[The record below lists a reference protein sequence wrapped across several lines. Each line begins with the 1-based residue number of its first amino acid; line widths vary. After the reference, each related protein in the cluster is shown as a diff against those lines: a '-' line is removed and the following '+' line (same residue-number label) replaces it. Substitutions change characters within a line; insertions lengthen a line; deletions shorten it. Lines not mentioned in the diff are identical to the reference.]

1 MRRQVRLC
9 ALVLVLALGASGV
22 GRADETP
29 ADAAPRA
36 EPPSV
41 PIILRRPGLGSRPT
55 SVIVID
61 PMQVAPPLAS
71 DPREL
76 VVVPDRWRIVDAL
89 GVKERI
95 ADPYSQNTLKG
106 DRPVWPSR
114 LGDEWFVNV
123 SALPETIVE
132 LRHIP
137 VPVAPQV
144 ATKPGQNGSF
154 GDGRSETV
162 VQQLLPSVSLIKGD
176 TTFRPPD
183 WEIRFAPAINL
194 NATFTREVE
203 LLTADPTAAPRQRV
217 RHFAGVQEAFVD
229 KHLRNA
235 SVRYD
240 FDSLRAGIQP
250 FNADFRG
257 FVFQDAAAGVRLFG
271 TRANNALQYNLAWF
285 RRIEKD
291 TNSGLNDVSEPLRD
305 DDVFVANLFLQD
317 LLALGHT
324 TQLVAIYN
332 RNREDEEH
340 YDRNGFRVR
349 PALLGDG
356 EPHDYD
362 VVYLGW
368 NGDGHFG
375 RLNVTHA
382 AYALVGRTSHD
393 PFRREPAEIVAGFA
407 AIEPSID
414 FDWLR
419 VRGSLLVASG
429 DRDPYDGRQTGFDA
443 IVENPQFAGSNTSF
457 WIRQAIP
464 FVGGAGVGLSARNGV
479 LPSLRSSGEEG
490 QSNFVNPGLVL
501 AGVGGD
507 FNVMPELRVI
517 ANASWL
523 RFATTEVLQAIR
535 TQKRIG
541 EDIGADLSL
550 AIQYRPLM
558 SQNIVL
564 GVSASTLVPGQG
576 YRDLFPTGSGIDRP
590 YSFLSSLLFRY

>member
-1 MRRQVRLC
+1 MRRQVRLS
-9 ALVLVLALGASGV
+9 ALVLALGIAGV
-22 GRADETP
+22 GRADETTP
-29 ADAAPRA
+29 DAAPTA
-36 EPPSV
+36 EPPPV
-41 PIILRRPGLGSRPT
+41 PILLRRPGNHSRATP
-55 SVIVID
+55 VID
-61 PMQVAPPLAS
+61 IDPSQVPPPLPS

-76 VVVPDRWRIVDAL
+76 VVVPDRWRIVESL
-89 GVKERI
+89 GVKERL

-106 DRPVWPSR
+106 DRPIWPSR
-114 LGDEWFVNV
+114 LGREWFVNV
-123 SALPETIVE
+123 SAIPETVAE

-144 ATKPGQNGSF
+144 ATHPGQNGPF
-154 GDGRSETV
+154 GNGRSETV
-162 VQQLLPSVSLIKGD
+162 VQQLLPSVSIIRGD

-183 WEIRFAPAINL
+183 WEIRFAPALNL
-194 NATFTREVE
+194 NATFAREVE
-203 LLTADPTAAPRQRV
+203 VLTADPTAAPRQRV
-217 RHFAGVQEAFVD
+217 RTFAGVQEAFVD

-285 RRIEKD
+285 RRVEKD

-317 LLALGHT
+317 LLAYGHT

-332 RNREDEEH
+332 RNREKDDH

-349 PALLGDG
+349 PALVGDG
-356 EPHDYD
+356 EPHGYD

-382 AYALVGRTSHD
+382 AYALVGRSTHD
-393 PFRREPAEIVAGFA
+393 PFEGRPQDIAAGLVAV
-407 AIEPSID
+407 EPSVD
-414 FDWLR
+414 FDWIR
-419 VRGSLLVASG
+419 VRLSLLAASG
-429 DRDPYDGRQTGFDA
+429 DRDPYGGSQNGFDA

-457 WIRQAIP
+457 WIRQAVP
-464 FVGGAGVGLSARNGV
+464 FVGGAGVGLSSRNGV

-490 QSNFVNPGLVL
+490 QSNFVNPGLLL

-507 FNVMPELRVI
+507 FNVTPQLRLV

-535 TQKRIG
+535 NQERVG
-541 EDIGADLSL
+541 ADIGADLSL
-550 AIQYRPLM
+550 AVQYRPLM

-564 GVSASTLVPGQG
+564 GASGSTLLPGQG
-576 YRDLFPTGSGIDRP
+576 YRDLFPAGEGVDRP
-590 YSFLSSLLFRY
+590 YSFLTSLLFRY